1 MDLTSIELSGSIIA
15 DVQVLDEEVRVRFEP
30 AYLIK
35 TMTGSDERTRWRQ
48 NIDLIFENGEL
59 LEGGTID
66 LPATCAGGDV
76 GENIYTY
83 RDMIPIPLESRGQ
96 AHCNLRVEGSPLCIQ
111 VQAEGV
117 RLAREGMPR
126 YIEHLRN
133 S

>member
-1 MDLTSIELSGSIIA
+1 MDLTSIELPGSIIT
-15 DVQVLDEEVRVRFEP
+15 DIRVLDEEVRVRFEP

-48 NIDLIFENGEL
+48 NIELVFDNGEL

-66 LPATCAGGDV
+66 LPATCSGGDV

-83 RDMIPIPLESRGQ
+83 RDMVPIPLESRGQ
-96 AHCNLRVEGSPLCIQ
+96 AHCDLRVEGSSLGIR

-117 RLAREGMPR
+117 RLDREGLPK
-126 YIEHLRN
+126 YIEHLRD
-133 S
+133 

>member
-1 MDLTSIELSGSIIA
+1 MDLTSIELPGSIIT
-15 DVQVLDEEVRVRFEP
+15 DIKVLDEEVRVRFEP

-48 NIDLIFENGEL
+48 NIELVFDNGEL

-66 LPATCAGGDV
+66 LPATCSGGDV

-83 RDMIPIPLESRGQ
+83 RDMVPIPLESRGQ
-96 AHCNLRVEGSPLCIQ
+96 AHCDLRVEGSSLGIR

-117 RLAREGMPR
+117 RLDREGLPK
-126 YIEHLRN
+126 YIEHLRD
-133 S
+133 

>member
-1 MDLTSIELSGSIIA
+1 VDLTSIELSGSIIA
-15 DVQVLDEEVRVRFEP
+15 DIRVLDEEVRIRFEP

-48 NIDLIFENGEL
+48 DIDLVFENGDL

-66 LPATCAGGDV
+66 LPAVCTGGDV

-96 AHCNLRVEGSPLCIQ
+96 AHCDFGVEGSSLRIH

-117 RLAREGMPR
+117 KLVREGMPK
-126 YIEHLRN
+126 YIEHLRG
-133 S
+133 

>member
-1 MDLTSIELSGSIIA
+1 MDLTSIELPGSIIA
-15 DVQVLDEEVRVRFEP
+15 DIKVVDDEVRVRFEP

-48 NIDLIFENGEL
+48 NIELVFENGEL

-66 LPATCAGGDV
+66 LPASCTGGDV

-83 RDMIPIPLESRGQ
+83 RDMVPIPLESHGQ
-96 AHCNLRVEGSPLCIQ
+96 AHCDLGLEGSSLRIR

-117 RLAREGMPR
+117 RLAREGMPK
-126 YIEHLRN
+126 YIEHLR